1 MVDALQ
7 TLSIVFT
14 AFIVA
19 SVNAFIVVYIM
30 TRGDRK

>member
-7 TLSIVFT
+7 TLSIIFT

-19 SVNAFIVVYIM
+19 SVNALIVVYIM
-30 TRGDRK
+30 TRGDR

>member
-1 MVDALQ
+1 MADAVQ

-19 SVNAFIVVYIM
+19 SLNAFIVVWIM
-30 TRGDRK
+30 TRNDK

>member
-1 MVDALQ
+1 MVDAIE

-19 SVNAFIVVYIM
+19 SLNAFIVVWIM
-30 TRGDRK
+30 TRGDK